1 MDPCNNVLIG
11 QDMRLYAS
19 KGGCQFEVKD
29 GSSQILKFKKL
40 KSKNNLKYAG
50 KKNTAMCRNPGII
63 GKKIVTDKTTARHKS
78 GDTMRGHKSG
88 YTMRG
93 AHRLLSRICKIVDLI
108 QLADGIYL
116 LSYEHPRNQ
125 HKTVISSTW
134 EPEETSVPSMQINN
148 MAVIKMCRAKLCVI
162 GTRVFCYESGS
173 ASNPPSNT
181 IAIVDIWNPMSV
193 YGDEKYLQIHYSKIP
208 PLPASKV
215 YNCQEAPRTGPGR
228 AVLRFP

>member
-63 GKKIVTDKTTARHKS
+63 GNRIVPKKTTTVIKIGVTKSLAHK
-78 GDTMRGHKSG
+78 
-88 YTMRG
+88 
-93 AHRLLSRICKIVDLI
+93 LLSQVCKIVDMK
-108 QLADGIYL
+108 QLSVGIFL
-116 LSYEHPRNQ
+116 VSYEHPRNKL
-125 HKTVISSTW
+125 KTVISSTW
-134 EPEETSVPSMQINN
+134 EPESVPRSGMQINN
-148 MAVIKMCRAKLCVI
+148 MAVIKMCRAKIRVI

-173 ASNPPSNT
+173 KSNSPSNNLVV
-181 IAIVDIWNPMSV
+181 IDIWNPMSV
-193 YGDEKYLQIHYSKIP
+193 YGDEKYLKIRYSKIP
-208 PLPASKV
+208 PLL
-215 YNCQEAPRTGPGR
+215 
-228 AVLRFP
+228 VLPVLHHVRFP